1 MKKIIVL
8 SLLAIGFISCN
19 AKKAV
24 VENVKNE
31 STSELSA
38 PIIPLTAELAAGKSI
53 FEAKCGKCHDMPV
66 PNHYTKEKWTPIM
79 NSMAKKAKISD
90 EEKALVYNYVTM
102 NL

>member
-1 MKKIIVL
+1 MKKY
-8 SLLAIGFISCN
+8 LLITILGVVFVACT

-24 VENVKNE
+24 TE
-31 STSELSA
+31 STDNKNSVSLEA
-38 PIIPLTAELAAGKSI
+38 PIIPLTAELAHGKTI
-53 FEAKCGKCHDMPV
+53 FETKCGRCHDLVKPES
-66 PNHYTKEKWTPIM
+66 YSKEKWTPIM